1 MSPAAGPLSPSEEA
15 PKILP
20 SFMGTRVLN
29 SAQKDNVIDWYRGEF
44 AAANAIIDALCHHL
58 VQISGTGK
66 SEIPAEYEVVFAAIH
81 RRRLNWIPVL
91 QMQKYFTIAD
101 VAHELRKVS
110 DLRREKVVVAEKN
123 EKNDEISQ
131 KIKDGENVN
140 NGGFEMQEAEVIDV
154 KFCNGNGCGS
164 EGDDSRDSEITDSGS
179 HEVRE
184 SIDHIEICDSHED
197 CNARREEIKL
207 TKGFVAKEPVKGH
220 MVNVVKGLKM
230 YENIFTEQ
238 ELSKLNDFVNNL
250 RAAGQNGEL
259 LGGTYILFNKQMKA
273 NKREQIQFGVP
284 IFGHIKDDT
293 TVQEQKTNI
302 EDIPE
307 LLQSVIDHLVQWQV
321 LPENRKPNG
330 CIINYFDEGEYSQ
343 PFLKPPHLDQPLC
356 TLVLAESTLAF
367 GRTLVNDGEGNFKG
381 KLMLHMKQGSLL
393 VMRNNS
399 ADMARHVM
407 CTSPTKRV
415 SITFSRVRPNNV
427 HKQFS
432 AQMSPLPQATTLWQP
447 GMQNSQTLS
456 NGDAM
461 DALPKWGV
469 VQAPLM
475 MLAPVRPVV
484 ASPRRIPHVGT
495 GVFLPWAAGSRKPA
509 KHLPP
514 RAQKRRF
521 LSHSRVEGH
530 VSDTMSDPGVEG
542 KAM

>member
-1 MSPAAGPLSPSEEA
+1 
-15 PKILP
+15 
-20 SFMGTRVLN
+20 
-29 SAQKDNVIDWYRGEF
+29 
-44 AAANAIIDALCHHL
+44 
-58 VQISGTGK
+58 
-66 SEIPAEYEVVFAAIH
+66 
-81 RRRLNWIPVL
+81 
-91 QMQKYFTIAD
+91 
-101 VAHELRKVS
+101 
-110 DLRREKVVVAEKN
+110 
-123 EKNDEISQ
+123 
-131 KIKDGENVN
+131 
-140 NGGFEMQEAEVIDV
+140 
-154 KFCNGNGCGS
+154 
-164 EGDDSRDSEITDSGS
+164 
-179 HEVRE
+179 
-184 SIDHIEICDSHED
+184 
-197 CNARREEIKL
+197 
-207 TKGFVAKEPVKGH
+207 
-220 MVNVVKGLKM
+220 
-230 YENIFTEQ
+230 
-238 ELSKLNDFVNNL
+238 
-250 RAAGQNGEL
+250 
-259 LGGTYILFNKQMKA
+259 
-273 NKREQIQFGVP
+273 
-284 IFGHIKDDT
+284 
-293 TVQEQKTNI
+293 
-302 EDIPE
+302 
-307 LLQSVIDHLVQWQV
+307 
-321 LPENRKPNG
+321 
-330 CIINYFDEGEYSQ
+330 
-343 PFLKPPHLDQPLC
+343 
-356 TLVLAESTLAF
+356 
-367 GRTLVNDGEGNFKG
+367 
-381 KLMLHMKQGSLL
+381 
-393 VMRNNS
+393 MRNNS